1 MGRKNNL
8 IFQLTV
14 AHATASE
21 REKEYKIFDGE
32 PSFFNLSQKERKAF
46 INQELIKV
54 KEFLEREY
62 LKSKELRP

>member
-14 AHATASE
+14 AHANANE
-21 REKEYKIFDGE
+21 REKEYQIFDGE
-32 PSFFNLSQKERKAF
+32 PSFFNLSKKERKDF

-54 KEFLEREY
+54 KEFLDREY
-62 LKSKELRP
+62 RHSK

>member
-14 AHATASE
+14 GHVNASE

-32 PSFFNLSQKERKAF
+32 PSFFNLSKKERKDF

-54 KEFLEREY
+54 KEFLDREY
-62 LKSKELRP
+62 RKSKELRP

>member
-14 AHATASE
+14 AHANASE

-32 PSFFNLSQKERKAF
+32 PSFFNLSKKERKDF
-46 INQELIKV
+46 INQEIIKV
-54 KEFLEREY
+54 KEFLDREY
-62 LKSKELRP
+62 RQSKRLRA